1 VGGAQGL
8 IINEPGREES
18 EVDFA
23 GRARGVCS
31 ETAPAEKRYPTKSRA
46 GEPIDGRSELKQSA
60 AEAKEHTDS

>member
-1 VGGAQGL
+1 MGGAQGQ

-31 ETAPAEKRYPTKSRA
+31 ETASAEKRYRTKSRA
-46 GEPIDGRSELKQSA
+46 GEPTDGRSEIQA
-60 AEAKEHTDS
+60 VGRRGQRAYR